1 MLGTADRSELSRS
14 VVRDSSGKLH
24 DDEVELYDCVV
35 DHFKQKRML
44 VVYEDEQFVA
54 STSIPLDRLQE
65 NNAVQAFDLGICPPC
80 FAETDYMVNKYDA
93 YTKYYE
99 VTAPRFCCF
108 VG

>member
-1 MLGTADRSELSRS
+1 MNYHGVWFVIPAGNYTR
-14 VVRDSSGKLH
+14 
-24 DDEVELYDCVV
+24 DDEVNLYDCVV